1 MSEKSFHRRIP
12 SASEQDERDSRIV
25 YGRNPV
31 RELIQNGKPI
41 DRIFVRRGEYDGSLA
56 LIVALARK
64 SGIAVS
70 EADLSRLDALTDGG
84 RHQGVAAVV
93 SPMAFLTVSELLDA
107 SRQKGEDPFFVIL
120 DGVEDPHNLG
130 AVLRSAECAGANG
143 VIIPKH
149 KCAPLSAV
157 ACKASAGACEYI
169 PIAKVT
175 NLTKAIMELKDA
187 GLWIYAADADG
198 IPYSS
203 VRLTGPIALVLG
215 SEGYGVSR
223 LVRENCDSILSI
235 PMHGKINSLNVS
247 AAAAVLLYAAEAAR
261 NYV

>member
-1 MSEKSFHRRIP
+1 MSEKPLQRPVP
-12 SASEQDERDSRIV
+12 SASAQEADGSRIV

-41 DRIFVRRGEYDGSLA
+41 DRIFIRRGEYNGSLS
-56 LIVALARK
+56 LIVSLARER
-64 SGIAVS
+64 GITVS
-70 EADLSRLDALTDGG
+70 EADSARLDSLAAGG
-84 RHQGVAAVV
+84 RHQGVVALVAPV
-93 SPMAFLTVSELLDA
+93 SFLSLSELLD
-107 SRQKGEDPFFVIL
+107 SCREKGEEPFFLIL

-143 VIIPKH
+143 IILPKH
-149 KCAPLSAV
+149 QCAPLTPA

-175 NLTKAIMELKDA
+175 NLTNAIQKLKKA

-198 IPYSS
+198 SPYSKVS
-203 VRLTGPIALVLG
+203 LTGPVALVLG

-223 LVRENCDSILSI
+223 LVRENCDGVLSI
-235 PMHGKINSLNVS
+235 PLHGKINSLNVS
-247 AAAAVLLYAAEAAR
+247 AAAAVLLYAVEAAR
-261 NYV
+261 NPL